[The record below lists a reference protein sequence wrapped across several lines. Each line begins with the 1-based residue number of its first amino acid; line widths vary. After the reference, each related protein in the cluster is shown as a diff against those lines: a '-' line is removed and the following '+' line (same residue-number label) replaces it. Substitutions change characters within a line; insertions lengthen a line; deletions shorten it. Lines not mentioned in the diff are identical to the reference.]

1 MAGLAVT
8 ATVQLA
14 PGATTVPGPQPDTR
28 LNCAVSMTS
37 AVWIDSGALPLF
49 VNVTFCG
56 TDVMPMVALPKST
69 VGGSEQT

>member
-1 MAGLAVT
+1 
-8 ATVQLA
+8 
-14 PGATTVPGPQPDTR
+14 
-28 LNCAVSMTS
+28 LNWAVSTTS
-37 AVWIDSGALPLF
+37 EVWIDSGALPLF